1 MFASILNL
9 VLGRSMPIAVS
20 WRRRNAL
27 MVVSSLAGA
36 VRRTTL
42 LGCVLVFGG
51 NVLHVFAARYHPEL

>member
-1 MFASILNL
+1 
-9 VLGRSMPIAVS
+9 
-20 WRRRNAL
+20 

-51 NVLHVFAARYHPEL
+51 GVLRVFAARHHPEL